1 MDPTGLGLACDTQS
15 RALGAN
21 GAIVPALFI
30 SGPLARGTFGELM
43 GLPEVVEHAVL
54 VAEQVASAI
63 AEHEHGH
70 GGAHLDSSA
79 A

>member
-1 MDPTGLGLACDTQS
+1 
-15 RALGAN
+15 
-21 GAIVPALFI
+21 
-30 SGPLARGTFGELM
+30 M